1 MTTNEFPAGAA
12 ASGPAPE
19 LLDRQAVRSASS
31 SVTGMVLFVATE
43 AVFFAAFLGIYAT
56 SYAAV
61 KVWPPA
67 GITSPSLVLPTVGV
81 VVLLAS
87 GAAMGQAMR
96 LANRPEYH
104 RSVTLW
110 LAAGL
115 AGAVIFGV
123 LLAISYADIPF
134 GVGQG
139 IYESLFYMIIGL
151 ELAHIVGGA
160 VLLAVVLARAWSG
173 ELALRRDPVQSAA
186 IYWYF
191 VVGLGA
197 VIYAVL
203 YLGAIR

>member
-1 MTTNEFPAGAA
+1 
-12 ASGPAPE
+12 
-19 LLDRQAVRSASS
+19 
-31 SVTGMVLFVATE
+31 MVLFVASE

-61 KVWPPA
+61 RVWPPA
-67 GITSPSLVLPTVGV
+67 GITSPSLVLPTIGV
-81 VVLLAS
+81 VLLLAS
-87 GAAMGQAMR
+87 GAAVGQAMR
-96 LANRPEYH
+96 LAQRPAYP
-104 RSVTLW
+104 RSVLPW

-115 AGAVIFGV
+115 ALAVAFGV
-123 LLAISYADIPF
+123 LLGISYADIPF

-139 IYESLFYMIIGL
+139 IYESLYYMITGL
-151 ELAHIVGGA
+151 ELAHVVGGA
-160 VLLAVVLARAWSG
+160 VLLALVLVRAWSG

-203 YLGAIR
+203 NLGAIR